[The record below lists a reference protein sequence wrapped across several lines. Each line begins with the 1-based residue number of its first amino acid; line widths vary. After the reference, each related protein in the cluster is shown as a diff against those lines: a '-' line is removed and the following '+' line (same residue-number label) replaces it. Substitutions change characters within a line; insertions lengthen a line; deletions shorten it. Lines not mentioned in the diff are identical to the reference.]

1 MTNVVDR
8 YERCRLVG
16 MDAHMLGKLVLY
28 SAHIGL
34 TVPQVEILQQRL
46 PDLHL
51 IENTMWEAMQEI
63 EPHLDD
69 FLHSDSEDMDDNLP
83 ITPLLEACQIAE
95 PEHEE
100 EGLVEPTRGER
111 TIDDEFNYLG
121 WEIQEVTRE
130 FMILQTTMTTAL
142 QRYTSCLLLSDRIHH
157 LSMLVLT
164 AEHIGFDSQQSA
176 YIESKIDD
184 LVLMENVTWEQ
195 SREIKPHLENIFES
209 MANREFILTE
219 GQNTNVE

>member
-1 MTNVVDR
+1 
-8 YERCRLVG
+8 

-69 FLHSDSEDMDDNLP
+69 LLQTDSEDMVNHVYDNTDENLP

-100 EGLVEPTRGER
+100 EGLVEPTKGER

-121 WEIQEVTRE
+121 SEIQEVTRE

-176 YIESKIDD
+176 YIESKIPD

-209 MANREFILTE
+209 MANREFILPE
-219 GQNTNVE
+219 GQDTNVE